1 MSIDKNKI
9 FFILIS
15 SYPVS
20 IIIGPSVSLVN
31 TVFIIGVYLL
41 IFFKNE
47 HYKFL
52 FKNQTLRMFLL
63 LYLYLIINSLFSIN
77 YEIGLGRNLGFVRL
91 IILFIAI
98 NYFFYSSKINL
109 KFFYIWTTIFV
120 IFLLDVNLER
130 FSGTNIFGWGAQEI
144 DGVIQPDGTRVVSFF
159 KDEPIS
165 GSFIYGFIFLIL
177 GYLLLVLK
185 NKTKGNYLFLFLTVF
200 FLISVVLTGE
210 RSNTIKVIF
219 GAFLFIVI
227 IDTIKPKT
235 KVLILTVL
243 VGSLFLVVSNS
254 SYLKNRYI
262 GQFYYYILD
271 KDSKNLTNS
280 LYYKLYNSGYNVFK
294 NSPIFGVG
302 NKNYRIESCGD
313 VEKVKKFNYKCT
325 THPHQIYIEFLS
337 EHGLLGTI
345 ILLSLFFTLIFKN
358 YKKMILSKNYIQ
370 LGCFCYLISVFL
382 PLLPS
387 GSFFSDFNL
396 TFFFIN
402 LSLFYAVDK
411 NTNIFFVEKNNKD
424 SSF

>member
-31 TVFIIGVYLL
+31 TLFIIGVYLL

-52 FKNQTLRMFLL
+52 FKNKTLKMFLL
-63 LYLYLIINSLFSIN
+63 LYLYLIINTLFSIN

-177 GYLLLVLK
+177 GYLLLILK
-185 NKTKGNYLFLFLTVF
+185 NKKMEITY
-200 FLISVVLTGE
+200 
-210 RSNTIKVIF
+210 
-219 GAFLFIVI
+219 
-227 IDTIKPKT
+227 
-235 KVLILTVL
+235 
-243 VGSLFLVVSNS
+243 
-254 SYLKNRYI
+254 
-262 GQFYYYILD
+262 FY
-271 KDSKNLTNS
+271 
-280 LYYKLYNSGYNVFK
+280 F
-294 NSPIFGVG
+294 
-302 NKNYRIESCGD
+302 
-313 VEKVKKFNYKCT
+313 
-325 THPHQIYIEFLS
+325 
-337 EHGLLGTI
+337 
-345 ILLSLFFTLIFKN
+345 
-358 YKKMILSKNYIQ
+358 
-370 LGCFCYLISVFL
+370 
-382 PLLPS
+382 
-387 GSFFSDFNL
+387 
-396 TFFFIN
+396 
-402 LSLFYAVDK
+402 
-411 NTNIFFVEKNNKD
+411 
-424 SSF
+424 